1 MKKTILAAFLF
12 TAGIFFTAQVSAL
25 PIISSLD
32 EISYVDQ
39 EPVKEKTK
47 TGCTSTNC
55 TDKNKAACKDQ
66 KKECTSKSCDK
77 QKECTSTSCDKHK
90 DNKNTQNAQK
100 TQAAKSSCC
109 GSHDKK

>member
-1 MKKTILAAFLF
+1 MKKTILAAFMF

-25 PIISSLD
+25 PIISSSD

-39 EPVKEKTK
+39 EPAKEKAK

-66 KKECTSKSCDK
+66 KKS
-77 QKECTSTSCDKHK
+77 CTSTSCDKHK
-90 DNKNTQNAQK
+90 DNKNTQNAEK
-100 TQAAKSSCC
+100 TQPAKTSCC